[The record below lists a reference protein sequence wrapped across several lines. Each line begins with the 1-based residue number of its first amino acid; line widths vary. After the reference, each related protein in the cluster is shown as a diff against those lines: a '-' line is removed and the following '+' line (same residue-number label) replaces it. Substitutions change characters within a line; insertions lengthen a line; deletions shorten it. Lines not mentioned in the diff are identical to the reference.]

1 MQTRQFRK
9 NLSNISND
17 LNHGH
22 LSINEALIKL
32 KEFLEPLF
40 TGKQAKMPTDQEV
53 AEWYD
58 INIGNDPDNPCSASS
73 GIYKFR
79 QWLVERWLKS
89 VTKKPTK
96 DDKKWAEDQIKAR
109 SNQAKISDEEIRSEI
124 YDLTA
129 PVCFSGH
136 LDSRVKSHELIDL
149 IAKWAI
155 DRLRDQLRPI
165 LTEISEQEYDE
176 IMQQLLNRWG
186 FSEGG
191 DINVGSQLKIFSF
204 MDWFKDK
211 WLKDQM
217 RAKETG
223 EGECEHDFN
232 FYYANTPTDKD
243 LYRCKKCGKIEYEHP
258 SKKKEKEEKPVCT
271 TPDCNCLERAE
282 EKEEG
287 GVKSYPCLKAGAI
300 KKWEIENGEF

>member
-1 MQTRQFRK
+1 MDASKFRK
-9 NLSNISND
+9 QLAKISHD
-17 LNHGH
+17 LLHGH
-22 LSINEALIKL
+22 LSQNESLLKL
-32 KEFLEPLF
+32 KELIEPLS
-40 TGKQAKMPTDQEV
+40 TSKQAE
-53 AEWYD
+53 
-58 INIGNDPDNPCSASS
+58 
-73 GIYKFR
+73 
-79 QWLVERWLKS
+79 
-89 VTKKPTK
+89 
-96 DDKKWAEDQIKAR
+96 
-109 SNQAKISDEEIRSEI
+109 ISDEKAFFPILRETLTEELFNEQ
-124 YDLTA
+124 DLYFTTQHGDLRLCIA
-129 PVCFSGH
+129 WGECVDKKETH
-136 LDSRVKSHELIDL
+136 MDWYVKKPIN
-149 IAKWAI
+149 KW
-155 DRLRDQLRPI
+155 LRDQLRPI